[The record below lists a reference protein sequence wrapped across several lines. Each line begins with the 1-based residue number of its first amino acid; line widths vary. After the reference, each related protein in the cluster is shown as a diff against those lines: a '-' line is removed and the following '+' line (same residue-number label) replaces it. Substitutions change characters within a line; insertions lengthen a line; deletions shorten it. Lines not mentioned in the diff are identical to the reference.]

1 MSISPAVVS
10 RIATVSP
17 SAGVVC
23 IVVFGIGVSV
33 TLSRHP
39 VSIKVLARVNKRRV
53 LNFFMGLGLG
63 GACGRAAGCF
73 FAYFRL
79 ICWPRL

>member
-1 MSISPAVVS
+1 M
-10 RIATVSP
+10 SP

-39 VSIKVLARVNKRRV
+39 VRIKVLARVNKRRV
-53 LNFFMGLGLG
+53 LNFFMGLGLRECEG
-63 GACGRAAGCF
+63 V
-73 FAYFRL
+73 
-79 ICWPRL
+79 

>member
-1 MSISPAVVS
+1 MKFFVVSGARVVYRRMSISPAVVS

-39 VSIKVLARVNKRRV
+39 VRIKVLARVNKRRV
-53 LNFFMGLGLG
+53 LNFFIGLGLRECEG
-63 GACGRAAGCF
+63 V
-73 FAYFRL
+73 
-79 ICWPRL
+79 